1 MRNPIAQPDLGTN
14 RRRFAP
20 YRYVRR
26 ATRVRPGTGSW
37 LFQND
42 KVRPMDAPRT
52 WSTVYDWSFPAST
65 SSIAL
70 ARNAVSDRLA
80 DDVTSSVVDDV
91 RLMVSELV
99 TNAIVH
105 ARSACTVTLRMDDA
119 GIRVEIGD
127 GCPQTPTIRRP
138 TPGEPHGRG
147 LLIIDSL
154 ADRWGVDGGGAG
166 KTVWFE
172 LRTAPADQ

>member
-1 MRNPIAQPDLGTN
+1 
-14 RRRFAP
+14 
-20 YRYVRR
+20 
-26 ATRVRPGTGSW
+26 
-37 LFQND
+37 
-42 KVRPMDAPRT
+42 MDAPRS

-80 DDVTSSVVDDV
+80 GVAAATVVDDV

-105 ARSACTVTLRMDDA
+105 ARSACTVTLRIDDA

-127 GCPQTPTIRRP
+127 GCPQAPTIRRP
-138 TPGEPHGRG
+138 APGEPHGRG
-147 LLIIDSL
+147 LLIIESL
-154 ADRWGVDGGGAG
+154 ADRWGVDTGDTG

-172 LRTAPADQ
+172 LRTTPPEP